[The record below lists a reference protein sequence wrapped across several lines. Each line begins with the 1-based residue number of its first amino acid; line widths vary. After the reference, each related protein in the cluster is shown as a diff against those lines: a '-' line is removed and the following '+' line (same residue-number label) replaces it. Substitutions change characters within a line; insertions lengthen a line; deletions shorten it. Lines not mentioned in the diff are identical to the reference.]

1 MKLLQN
7 KLLAYSAKPIR
18 EGLISI
24 LLSILIV
31 MPFMLPAQPTT
42 PILTLNSEMHIDQIN
57 RISVDAQG
65 RYLVTCSNDKTAK
78 LWDAQTGSF
87 LRTFRIPIAEGN
99 PGLLNAVSI
108 SPDGRYMAIGGW
120 SKFDDRNHD
129 VYILNVSTGAV
140 VKRLNLFPNVILDLE
155 YSPTGKYLAVS
166 LGGSNGIRILETT
179 SYSIVKSHTD
189 YNDRTSNIA
198 WDRTG
203 RLAAACYDGKL
214 RLYNSQLLLERLI
227 EPTAGKQLFSVAFS
241 PDGTLLA
248 VGYSDSPQVQVFD
261 AKTLSLLYEPVI
273 TEANTVENKLNKV
286 SFSNDGNYL
295 IAGGMFSKNLNGS
308 WWYLTRIWS
317 NKGLGSYTDFSSSKN
332 TVMDIKPLPD
342 NTFII
347 CSGEPDFG
355 KFSVE
360 GKTIY
365 FKAAE
370 VNKYGSINKEHLK
383 VNDSGSIVG
392 IKPTGK
398 NALTFELNNRLFS
411 ESEYTLGSP
420 FTDSYAGIKV
430 TDWNTYKPKI
440 DGYSTGFLS
449 NLEKSRSVDISGDGK
464 IVFGADWTIYCT
476 DLKGKVL
483 WENATSA
490 NIWCTNIIGNN
501 RAAVTG
507 TSDGTIR
514 WYSMS
519 DGKLILTLYLHPDN
533 KRWVAWTPQGYF
545 DCAPG
550 ADNLIGWHLN
560 QGPDREAL
568 YYPISKFR
576 GQYYRPDII
585 DLILSTY
592 NENEAIAQANS
603 ESNRKIATKDI
614 AQTLPPVVSII
625 QPENFQ
631 EVISDKVNIEF
642 SATSPNGEA
651 ISSVRF
657 MINGR
662 PVETQR
668 GFIPVGGK
676 NTQTITLTIPKQDAI
691 VQVMAENQHGWSVPA
706 SVSLKW
712 KGQADY
718 TPDLLKPT
726 LYVLAIG
733 VSDYKNDSY
742 DLKLAAKDARD
753 FAEAMRAQKGGLYKD
768 VVIKI
773 LTDAN
778 ATKNDIL
785 DGLDW
790 VQKQT
795 TSRDVAMVFLAGH
808 GVNDNAGTFYFLP
821 HEADL
826 ESIRRSCLMFSEL
839 KYTASTV
846 AGKVVLYVDAC
857 HSGNVMGSNRRAPDI
872 NSLVNELSDTES
884 GAVVFTSSTGKQY
897 SLEDPSWGNG
907 AFTKALIEG
916 LSGKADLFGKG
927 SITIKTLDA
936 YIAERVKQLTGGKQ
950 SPTAVIPQSIPDF
963 PIAIK
968 R

>member
-1 MKLLQN
+1 L
-7 KLLAYSAKPIR
+7 
-18 EGLISI
+18 G
-24 LLSILIV
+24 V
-31 MPFMLPAQPTT
+31 H
-42 PILTLNSEMHIDQIN
+42 TL
-57 RISVDAQG
+57 
-65 RYLVTCSNDKTAK
+65 
-78 LWDAQTGSF
+78 
-87 LRTFRIPIAEGN
+87 
-99 PGLLNAVSI
+99 
-108 SPDGRYMAIGGW
+108 
-120 SKFDDRNHD
+120 
-129 VYILNVSTGAV
+129 
-140 VKRLNLFPNVILDLE
+140 
-155 YSPTGKYLAVS
+155 
-166 LGGSNGIRILETT
+166 
-179 SYSIVKSHTD
+179 
-189 YNDRTSNIA
+189 
-198 WDRTG
+198 
-203 RLAAACYDGKL
+203 DGKTIFL
-214 RLYNSQLLLERLI
+214 KSVEVNSY
-227 EPTAGKQLFSVAFS
+227 G
-241 PDGTLLA
+241 
-248 VGYSDSPQVQVFD
+248 
-261 AKTLSLLYEPVI
+261 
-273 TEANTVENKLNKV
+273 
-286 SFSNDGNYL
+286 
-295 IAGGMFSKNLNGS
+295 
-308 WWYLTRIWS
+308 
-317 NKGLGSYTDFSSSKN
+317 SSSKN
-332 TVMDIKPLPD
+332 
-342 NTFII
+342 
-347 CSGEPDFG
+347 
-355 KFSVE
+355 
-360 GKTIY
+360 
-365 FKAAE
+365 
-370 VNKYGSINKEHLK
+370 HLK
-383 VNDSGSIVG
+383 VDDTGSTVG

-398 NALTFELNNRLFS
+398 NAITFDVNSRLFN
-411 ESEYTLGSP
+411 ESEFTQGSS
-420 FTDSYAGIKV
+420 FTDSYGGIAV
-430 TDWNTYKPKI
+430 TDWNTYSPRI
-440 DGYSTGFLS
+440 DGLSTSFLS
-449 NLEKSRSVDISGDGK
+449 NMEKCRSVDISRDGK
-464 IVFGADWTIYCT
+464 IVFGADWDIYCT
-476 DLKGKVL
+476 DLKGKIL
-483 WENATSA
+483 WERATAA
-490 NIWCTNIIGNN
+490 NIWCTNIAGNN
-501 RAAVTG
+501 RAVVVGA
-507 TSDGTIR
+507 SDGTIR

-519 DGKLILTLYLHPDN
+519 DGKLLLSLYLHPDN

-568 YYPISKFR
+568 FYPISKFR

-585 DLILSTY
+585 DLILITY
-592 NENEAIAQANS
+592 NETEAIAQANM
-603 ESNRKIATKDI
+603 ENNRKVVTKDI
-614 AQTLPPVVSII
+614 AQTLPPVVDIVK
-625 QPENFQ
+625 PGNYQ
-631 EVISDKVNIEF
+631 EVSTDKINVEF
-642 SATSPNGEA
+642 TAKSPNGEA

-657 MINGR
+657 MVNGR

-668 GFIPVGGK
+668 GFIPVGGQ
-676 NTQTITLTIPKQDAI
+676 NTQTVTLTIPKQDATI
-691 VQVMAENQHGWSVPA
+691 QVMAENQYGWSVPA
-706 SVSLKW
+706 SVNLKW
-712 KGQADY
+712 KGQSDF

-768 VVIKI
+768 VVIKT

-857 HSGNVMGSNRRAPDI
+857 HSGNVMGTNRRAPDI

-963 PIAIK
+963 PIAVK